1 MSLAARL
8 NRLGLSV
15 YAPRFEEEG
24 LLELADLEFCFREDF
39 VDMGLTLDQATQ
51 LLDGFP
57 GRYLLR
63 PDLPHRAS
71 QLPVYRSGLH
81 LPPEPE
87 VKEEGDRSDAQASE
101 DHECPKPQ
109 ACKVEEVS
117 RPPPEEVFRGHF
129 SYCVISEEEW
139 NVLVSISGDS
149 LRLDLWNRLAASNP
163 RNYGGRAV
171 DVHAQVLRHADV
183 PDERLIAAGVTDAV
197 LRSELQVLD
206 MILKG
211 GLSPGE
217 QTQEYQRYLLGQVL
231 SVKAYPVGR
240 LDFRIAVRVRR
251 TCEDVDTSGA
261 YLGDLFQ
268 LIQVNVQSSTE
279 PLGAQDTLAIADWLN
294 NDESRVRV
302 EVVERDTDSTFDEM
316 EEYLFPVPLLVLDSE
331 SACGSSSSITGCCY
345 PSDREDEDPVDEEML
360 DASLIDLPSVSK
372 IVGPNPERQP
382 SGPDSENPSPARNV
396 RMDVRYT
403 RVSPE
408 TWRDICS
415 LEERQF
421 EREMD
426 RLSQA
431 LHSDEAQGNSGTLSE
446 LIPQGLDW
454 VANPTLSV
462 RSEDGDEIPL
472 CDVLHYQGDDLP
484 PDVPVTERML
494 VFTIWDRIREGM
506 EVVIIVARLVE
517 GEAEPSAGAGSQSSG
532 HDHLPPPPGPEPPA
546 IRAVRLP
553 PNLGE
558 SIGVTSSPPGNRR
571 CLSVI
576 PVSSSLP
583 AYLRARQQPHAATGS
598 QDLDGN
604 NSEESST
611 SLSEEPRV
619 CAVSES
625 LYTDN
630 LEAILQDLEASG
642 KKLEITHTAR
652 LSEVKQHLEKWVP
665 SMRDELEGHVKI
677 GSFSRHVGDEAR
689 ELLATPGAEVL
700 PSLAVY
706 TAKPPKPGSPAA
718 FRRKT
723 RAVACGNWTGVTSED
738 STYSAGAQ
746 GEAVR
751 TALAVASSEDW
762 QAYVTD
768 ITHAGLL
775 ASSSSKLGVF

>member
-1 MSLAARL
+1 M
-8 NRLGLSV
+8 
-15 YAPRFEEEG
+15 
-24 LLELADLEFCFREDF
+24 ADLEFCFRDDF
-39 VDMGLTLDQATQ
+39 VDIGLTLDQATQ

-71 QLPVYRSGLH
+71 QLPIYRPGLY

-87 VKEEGDRSDAQASE
+87 VKEEDDRSDAKASE
-101 DHECPKPQ
+101 DHEGPEPQ

-117 RPPPEEVFRGHF
+117 RPPPEEVLRGHF

-139 NVLVSISGDS
+139 TGLVSISGDS

-163 RNYGGRAV
+163 RNYGGRVV
-171 DVHAQVLRHADV
+171 DVHAQVLHHVDV

-206 MILKG
+206 MIIKG

-217 QTQEYQRYLLGQVL
+217 HSQEYQRYLLGQVL

-279 PLGAQDTLAIADWLN
+279 PLGARDTLAIADWLN

-302 EVVERDTDSTFDEM
+302 EVVGRDTDSTFDETTGTTDERLDQWRMSGEM

-331 SACGSSSSITGCCY
+331 SACGSSSSITGRCY

-360 DASLIDLPSVSK
+360 DAPIPDLPSVSK
-372 IVGPNPERQP
+372 IVGLNPERQP
-382 SGPDSENPSPARNV
+382 SGPDSGSPPPARNV

-403 RVSPE
+403 RVSPK

-431 LHSDEAQGNSGTLSE
+431 LHSDEAQGNSGTLSDH
-446 LIPQGLDW
+446 IPQGLLVSTIVDHCDW

-494 VFTIWDRIREGM
+494 VFTIWDRIREVI

-517 GEAEPSAGAGSQSSG
+517 GEPEPSAGAGSRASG
-532 HDHLPPPPGPEPPA
+532 HDHLPTPPGPEPPA

-558 SIGVTSSPPGNRR
+558 SMGITSSPLGNRL
-571 CLSVI
+571 LS
-576 PVSSSLP
+576 
-583 AYLRARQQPHAATGS
+583 
-598 QDLDGN
+598 
-604 NSEESST
+604 
-611 SLSEEPRV
+611 
-619 CAVSES
+619 
-625 LYTDN
+625 
-630 LEAILQDLEASG
+630 
-642 KKLEITHTAR
+642 
-652 LSEVKQHLEKWVP
+652 
-665 SMRDELEGHVKI
+665 
-677 GSFSRHVGDEAR
+677 
-689 ELLATPGAEVL
+689 
-700 PSLAVY
+700 
-706 TAKPPKPGSPAA
+706 
-718 FRRKT
+718 
-723 RAVACGNWTGVTSED
+723 
-738 STYSAGAQ
+738 
-746 GEAVR
+746 
-751 TALAVASSEDW
+751 
-762 QAYVTD
+762 
-768 ITHAGLL
+768 
-775 ASSSSKLGVF
+775 